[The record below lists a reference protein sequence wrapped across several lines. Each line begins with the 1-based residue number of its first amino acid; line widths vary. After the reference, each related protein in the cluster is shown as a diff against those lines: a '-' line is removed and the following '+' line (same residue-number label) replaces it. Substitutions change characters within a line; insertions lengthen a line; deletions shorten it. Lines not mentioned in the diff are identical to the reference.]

1 MVVGQAP
8 LYKEKTN
15 GLVRKMNLTCY
26 DYLKVSANRL
36 GDYTAVQAFGS
47 KTKLSTIINDIDAL
61 AGYINSIGIKQ
72 GDVVTVMLPN
82 VVHSFTTF
90 YALNKIGVIGNIVHP
105 LTSPEG
111 LDEILESAKSKAV
124 VLLDILS
131 AKYADVVNARHL
143 PCILCSNSD
152 YIVGPVNPAFK
163 IFEKVKGKGNE
174 RFKNLIKYSKALSI
188 GRRNKAVEC
197 HDGSKIAV
205 YLHGGGTTGKSKTI
219 MLSSNNLN
227 NLSEKLNTL
236 DVPHKPGDEYSIMV
250 LPMFHAFGLGIAMHF
265 PITHGFTTIPMP
277 QFNAESAIK
286 YMKKNKVTFLL
297 GVPNMYK
304 KLMETEGF
312 DGPHL
317 KNLRLVFCGGDVL
330 PERLVKEFNSTVSKN
345 GGKGKLFRGYGL
357 TEVSSVCTVN
367 TYENCREDSIGKP
380 LGDIV
385 VEIWDDMKNKLPAG
399 VSGEIVV
406 KGDTA
411 MLGYYNGDNTV
422 RDDGVYVD
430 KDGNRW
436 VLTGDIG
443 HKDADGFVYFTG
455 RKKRMIIISG
465 YNVYP
470 IDIEN
475 AVLQLPFVSEAC
487 AVQGY
492 QKNKPCVKLCV
503 TLKQPMNH
511 DDAVDKIQTFCKK
524 NLAKFSCPRKIEI
537 MDSLPRTKM
546 AKVDFMKLSDKYD
559 PNLK

>member
-1 MVVGQAP
+1 
-8 LYKEKTN
+8 
-15 GLVRKMNLTCY
+15 MNLTCY
-26 DYLKVSANRL
+26 DYLKVCAQRL
-36 GDYTAVQAFGS
+36 GDYDAVLAFGS
-47 KTKLSTIINDIDAL
+47 RTKLSRIISDTDAI
-61 AGYINSIGIKQ
+61 AAYINSIGIKG
-72 GDVVTVMLPN
+72 GDVVTIILPN
-82 VVHSFTTF
+82 VVHSFPTF
-90 YALNKIGVIGNIVHP
+90 YALNKIGVIANIVHP

-111 LDEILESAKSKAV
+111 LEEILDSTRSKAIFMLD
-124 VLLDILS
+124 VL
-131 AKYADVVNARHL
+131 AGPYADLINRKGI

-152 YIVGPVNPAFK
+152 YVSGPVSLGVK
-163 IFEKVKGKGNE
+163 VFEKIKGKGIEN
-174 RFKNLIKYSKALSI
+174 FKNLIKYNKALSI
-188 GRRNKAVEC
+188 GKGKPTEDN
-197 HDGSKIAV
+197 HDGSQIAV

-227 NLSEKLNTL
+227 NLAEKLNSL
-236 DVPHKPGDEYSIMV
+236 DVPHAPGDEYSLLV

-265 PITHGFTTIPMP
+265 PITHGFTSIPMT
-277 QFNAESAIK
+277 QFNAESA
-286 YMKKNKVTFLL
+286 NKIIRKHNVTFLL
-297 GVPNMYK
+297 GVPNMFK
-304 KLMETEGF
+304 KMMEDKNF

-317 KNLRLVFCGGDVL
+317 KNLRLVFCGGDFL
-330 PERLVKEFNSTVSKN
+330 PERLVKEFNKTLAKN

-367 TYENCREDSIGKP
+367 TYANSREDSIGKP

-385 VEIWDDMKNKLPAG
+385 VEIWDEMKNRVPDG
-399 VSGEIVV
+399 ETGEIVV

-430 KDGNRW
+430 ANGERW
-436 VLTGDIG
+436 ILTGDLG
-443 HKDADGFVYFTG
+443 HKDSDGFVYFTG
-455 RKKRMIIISG
+455 RKKRMIVISG

-475 AVLQLPFVSEAC
+475 AVLQIPFVNEAC

-511 DDAVDKIQTFCKK
+511 DDAIAEIQAFCKK

-537 MDSLPRTKM
+537 FESFPRTKM
-546 AKVDFMKLSDKYD
+546 SKIDFMELSDKYD
-559 PNLK
+559 PKA

>member
-1 MVVGQAP
+1 
-8 LYKEKTN
+8 
-15 GLVRKMNLTCY
+15 MNLTCY
-26 DYLKVSANRL
+26 DYLKVCANKL
-36 GDYTAVQAFGS
+36 GDYDAVLAFGTKTRLS
-47 KTKLSTIINDIDAL
+47 KIIRDAD
-61 AGYINSIGIKQ
+61 AVAAYINSIGIKG
-72 GDVVTVMLPN
+72 GDVVSIFLPN
-82 VVHSFTTF
+82 VVHSFPTF
-90 YALNKIGVIGNIVHP
+90 YALNKIGVIANIIHP

-111 LDEILESAKSKAV
+111 LEEILDQTRTKAIFM
-124 VLLDILS
+124 LDILAPQYVDMLNS
-131 AKYADVVNARHL
+131 KGI

-152 YIVGPVNPAFK
+152 YVSLPVSLGIKA
-163 IFEKVKGKGNE
+163 FEKIKGKGIE
-174 RFKNLIKYSKALSI
+174 KLSHSIKYSKVVSL
-188 GRRNKAVEC
+188 GKNKPTEDN

-236 DVPHKPGDEYSIMV
+236 DIPHKPGDEYSLQV

-277 QFNAESAIK
+277 QFDPETANK
-286 YMKKNKVTFLL
+286 YLRKHKVTFLL

-304 KLMETEGF
+304 KMMEDKNF

-317 KNLRLVFCGGDVL
+317 KNLRLVFCGGDFL
-330 PERLVKEFNSTVSKN
+330 PERMVKEFNKTVAKN

-385 VEIWDDMKNKLPAG
+385 VEVWDEMKNKLPD
-399 VSGEIVV
+399 GETGELVI

-430 KDGNRW
+430 ANGDRW
-436 VLTGDIG
+436 VLSGDLG
-443 HKDADGFVYFTG
+443 YKDSDGFVFFTG

-475 AVLQLPFVSEAC
+475 AVLQIPFVNEAC

-511 DDAVDKIQTFCKK
+511 DDAISEIQAYCKK

-537 MDSLPRTKM
+537 FDAFPRTKM
-546 AKVDFMKLSDKYD
+546 AKIDFMELSDKYD
-559 PNLK
+559 PKA

>member
-1 MVVGQAP
+1 
-8 LYKEKTN
+8 
-15 GLVRKMNLTCY
+15 MNLTCY
-26 DYLKVSANRL
+26 DYLKVCANKL
-36 GDYTAVQAFGS
+36 GDYDALLAFGT
-47 KTKLSTIINDIDAL
+47 KTRLSQIIRDAD
-61 AGYINSIGIKQ
+61 AVAAYINSIGIKG
-72 GDVVTVMLPN
+72 GDVVSIFLPN
-82 VVHSFTTF
+82 VVHSFPTF
-90 YALNKIGVIGNIVHP
+90 YALNKIGVIANIIHP

-111 LDEILESAKSKAV
+111 LEEILDQTRTKAIFM
-124 VLLDILS
+124 LDILAPQYVDMLNS
-131 AKYADVVNARHL
+131 KGI

-152 YIVGPVNPAFK
+152 YVSLPVSLGIKA
-163 IFEKVKGKGNE
+163 FEKIKGKGIE
-174 RFKNLIKYSKALSI
+174 KLSHSIKYSKVVSL
-188 GRRNKAVEC
+188 GKNKPTEDN

-236 DVPHKPGDEYSIMV
+236 DIPHEPGDEYSLQV

-277 QFNAESAIK
+277 QFDPETANK
-286 YMKKNKVTFLL
+286 YLRKHKVTFLL

-304 KLMETEGF
+304 KMMEDKNF

-317 KNLRLVFCGGDVL
+317 KNLRLVFCGGDFL
-330 PERLVKEFNSTVSKN
+330 PERMVKEFNKTVAKN

-385 VEIWDDMKNKLPAG
+385 VEVWDEMKNKLPD
-399 VSGEIVV
+399 GETGELVI

-430 KDGNRW
+430 ANGDRW
-436 VLTGDIG
+436 VLSGDLG
-443 HKDADGFVYFTG
+443 YKDSDGFVFFTG

-475 AVLQLPFVSEAC
+475 AVLQIPFVNEAC

-511 DDAVDKIQTFCKK
+511 DDAISEIQAYCKK

-537 MDSLPRTKM
+537 FDAFPRTKM
-546 AKVDFMKLSDKYD
+546 AKIDFMELSDKYD
-559 PNLK
+559 PKA

>member
-1 MVVGQAP
+1 
-8 LYKEKTN
+8 
-15 GLVRKMNLTCY
+15 MNLTCY
-26 DYLKVSANRL
+26 DYLKVCANKL
-36 GDYTAVQAFGS
+36 GDYDAVIAFGTKTRLS
-47 KTKLSTIINDIDAL
+47 KIILDAD
-61 AGYINSIGIKQ
+61 AVAAYINSIGIKG
-72 GDVVTVMLPN
+72 GDVVSIFLPN
-82 VVHSFTTF
+82 VVHSFPTF
-90 YALNKIGVIGNIVHP
+90 YALNKIGVIANIIHP

-111 LDEILESAKSKAV
+111 LEEILDQTRTKAIFM
-124 VLLDILS
+124 LDILAPQYVDMLNS
-131 AKYADVVNARHL
+131 KGI

-152 YIVGPVNPAFK
+152 YVSLPVSLGIKA
-163 IFEKVKGKGNE
+163 FEKIKGKGIE
-174 RFKNLIKYSKALSI
+174 KLSHSIKYSKVVSL
-188 GRRNKAVEC
+188 GKNKPTEDN

-236 DVPHKPGDEYSIMV
+236 DIPHEPGDEYSLQV

-277 QFNAESAIK
+277 QFDPETANK
-286 YMKKNKVTFLL
+286 YLRKHKVTFLL

-304 KLMETEGF
+304 KMMEDKNF

-317 KNLRLVFCGGDVL
+317 KNLRLVFCGGDFL
-330 PERLVKEFNSTVSKN
+330 PERMVKEFNKTVAKN

-380 LGDIV
+380 LGDMV
-385 VEIWDDMKNKLPAG
+385 VEVWDEMKNKLPD
-399 VSGEIVV
+399 GETGELVI

-430 KDGNRW
+430 ANGDRW
-436 VLTGDIG
+436 VLSGDLG
-443 HKDADGFVYFTG
+443 YKDSDGFVFFTG

-475 AVLQLPFVSEAC
+475 AVLQIPFVNEAC

-511 DDAVDKIQTFCKK
+511 DDAISEIQAYCKK

-537 MDSLPRTKM
+537 FDAFPRTKM
-546 AKVDFMKLSDKYD
+546 AKIDFMELSDKYD
-559 PNLK
+559 PKA

>member
-1 MVVGQAP
+1 
-8 LYKEKTN
+8 
-15 GLVRKMNLTCY
+15 MNLTCY
-26 DYLKVSANRL
+26 DYLKVCAKRL
-36 GDYTAVQAFGS
+36 GDYDAVLAFGS
-47 KTKLSTIINDIDAL
+47 RTKLSRIISDTDAV
-61 AGYINSIGIKQ
+61 AAYINSIGIKG
-72 GDVVTVMLPN
+72 GDVVTIILPN
-82 VVHSFTTF
+82 VVHSFPTF
-90 YALNKIGVIGNIVHP
+90 YALNKIGVIANIVHP

-111 LDEILESAKSKAV
+111 LEEILDSTKSKAIFMLD
-124 VLLDILS
+124 VL
-131 AKYADVVNARHL
+131 AAQYADLINKKGI

-152 YIVGPVNPAFK
+152 YVSGPVSLGVK
-163 IFEKVKGKGNE
+163 VFEKVKGKGIEN
-174 RFKNLIKYSKALSI
+174 FKNSIKYSKVVSL
-188 GRRNKAVEC
+188 GKGKPTEDN

-227 NLSEKLNTL
+227 NLAEKLNLL
-236 DVPHKPGDEYSIMV
+236 DVPHKPGDEYSLLV

-265 PITHGFTTIPMP
+265 PITHGFTSVPMT
-277 QFNAESAIK
+277 QFNAESANKIIK
-286 YMKKNKVTFLL
+286 KHNVTFLL
-297 GVPNMYK
+297 GVPNMFK
-304 KLMETEGF
+304 KMMEDKNF

-317 KNLRLVFCGGDVL
+317 KNLRLVFCGGDFL
-330 PERLVKEFNSTVSKN
+330 PERLVKEFNKTVAKN

-367 TYENCREDSIGKP
+367 TYANNREDSIGKP

-385 VEIWDDMKNKLPAG
+385 VEIWDEMKNKLPD
-399 VSGEIVV
+399 GETGELVV

-430 KDGNRW
+430 ANGERW
-436 VLTGDIG
+436 ILTGDLG
-443 HKDADGFVYFTG
+443 HKDSDGFVYFTG
-455 RKKRMIIISG
+455 RKKRMIVISG

-475 AVLQLPFVSEAC
+475 AVLQIPFVNEAC

-492 QKNKPCVKLCV
+492 QKNKPCVKLCI

-511 DDAVDKIQTFCKK
+511 DDAIAEIQAFCKK

-537 MDSLPRTKM
+537 FEAFPRTKM
-546 AKVDFMKLSDKYD
+546 AKIDFMELSDKYD
-559 PNLK
+559 PKA

>member
-1 MVVGQAP
+1 
-8 LYKEKTN
+8 
-15 GLVRKMNLTCY
+15 MNLTCY
-26 DYLKVSANRL
+26 DYLKVCANKM
-36 GDYTAVQAFGS
+36 GDFTAVQAFGS
-47 KTKLSTIINDIDAL
+47 KTKLSTIISDTDAL
-61 AGYINSIGIKQ
+61 AAYINSIGIKQ
-72 GDVVTVMLPN
+72 GDVVTVLLPN

-111 LDEILESAKSKAV
+111 LDEIIESVGSKAII
-124 VLLDILS
+124 LLDILS
-131 AKYADVVNARHL
+131 AKYADVVNKRNI

-152 YIVGPVNPAFK
+152 YISGPVNPAFRV
-163 IFEKVKGKGNE
+163 FEKIKGKGNE
-174 RFKNLIKYSKALSI
+174 KFNNVIRYTKALSV
-188 GRRNKAVEC
+188 GRKNNAVEC

-227 NLSEKLNTL
+227 NLSEKLTTL
-236 DVPHKPGDEYSIMV
+236 DIQHKPGDEYSIMV

-265 PITHGFTTIPMP
+265 PITHGFTTLPMP
-277 QFNAESAIK
+277 QFNPEGAVK
-286 YMKKNKVTFLL
+286 YMKKHKVTFLL

-304 KLMETEGF
+304 KLLETEGF
-312 DGPHL
+312 DGQHL

-330 PERLVKEFNSTVSKN
+330 PERLVREFNSTVAKN

-367 TYENCREDSIGKP
+367 TYENFREDSIGKP

-385 VEIWDDMKNKLPAG
+385 VEIWDEMNNKLPAG
-399 VSGEIVV
+399 STGEIVV
-406 KGDTA
+406 KGDTV
-411 MLGYYNGDNTV
+411 MLGYFNGDNTV
-422 RDDGVYVD
+422 RNDGVYVD
-430 KDGNRW
+430 KEGNRW
-436 VLTGDIG
+436 ILTGDIG

-455 RKKRMIIISG
+455 RKKRMIVISG

-475 AVLQLPFVSEAC
+475 AVIQIPFVSEAC

-503 TLKQPMNH
+503 TLNQPMNH
-511 DDAVDKIQTFCKK
+511 EDAIDKIQAYCKK

-537 MDSLPRTKM
+537 MESLPRTKM
-546 AKVDFMKLSDKYD
+546 AKIDFMKLSDKYD
-559 PNLK
+559 PGLK